1 MTCLN
6 RRDPGYQALLKKS
19 GLPQDAFDAYVSD
32 YMDRFDGKLPRLDE
46 LPRANSRKDLYESM
60 GIKNDAISVES
71 LLANTNS
78 ESVPEAIDKLND
90 DYRDLD
96 IEANVLNKTA
106 LIDAR
111 RRPTPFEHRM
121 EEEHVV
127 VDNPNSLEVFSNLC
141 NKLRDNYGM
150 NFHVINDNDL
160 EQWDDI
166 PEVKTASAFV
176 QGGEVYINTDLAR
189 VDAPIH
195 ELTHILLGSV
205 RFKDP
210 DLYFNLVEQSQNFR
224 HFEDRLG
231 EYPNMTRDDAMEEIF
246 VEEVGKYLAGLDN
259 DISSLPSEV
268 QYELHYNIKRLLD
281 TVLMGQYSVKS
292 INNDELYN
300 MTLKDLT
307 KTVNSMIMQ
316 PMSIMGLDDSAL
328 HRMLA
333 NEKTQMIKDGNL
345 KEDCK

>member
-6 RRDPGYQALLKKS
+6 RRDPGYQALLRKS

-32 YMDRFDGKLPRLDE
+32 FEARFKRRPNLDE
-46 LPRANSRKDLYESM
+46 LPRANSRKDFLESL

-71 LLANTNS
+71 LLNSTNS

-111 RRPTPFEHRM
+111 RRPTPFEHRD

-141 NKLRDNYGM
+141 NKLRDSYGI
-150 NFHVINDNDL
+150 NFHVIQDSDL
-160 EQWDDI
+160 NQWDDI

-176 QGGEVYINTDLAR
+176 HNGEVYINTDLAR

-195 ELTHILLGSV
+195 ELTHLLLGSI

-210 DLYFNLVEQSQNFR
+210 ELYFSLVRQAENFR
-224 HFEDRLG
+224 HFEDRIG
-231 EYPNMTRDDAMEEIF
+231 NYPNMTRDDATEEIF
-246 VEEVGKYLAGLDN
+246 VEEVGRYLAGMDS
-259 DISSLPSEV
+259 DIIQLPQEA

-292 INNDELYN
+292 IENDELYN

-316 PMSIMGLDDSAL
+316 PMSIMGLDEASL

-333 NEKTQMIKDGNL
+333 NEKTKMIKDGNL

>member
-6 RRDPGYQALLKKS
+6 RKDPGYQALLKKS
-19 GLPQDAFDAYVSD
+19 GISQISFDAYVSD
-32 YMDRFDGKLPRLDE
+32 FLDKFGRYPHLDE
-46 LPRANSRKDLYESM
+46 IPRANSRGHL
-60 GIKNDAISVES
+60 IES
-71 LLANTNS
+71 LGIVNDTIGIDKLLEDTDS
-78 ESVPEAIDKLND
+78 QSLPEAVDKLND
-90 DYRDLD
+90 EYRDLD
-96 IEANVLNKTA
+96 IEVNPLNQSA

-111 RRPTPFEHRM
+111 RRPSPFEHKDS
-121 EEEHVV
+121 EEYEID
-127 VDNPNSLEVFSNLC
+127 DNPNSLEVFSNLC
-141 NKLRDNYGM
+141 NKLRDNYGI

-160 EQWDDI
+160 DQWDDV

-176 QGGEVYINTDLAR
+176 QNGEIYINSDLAR

-210 DLYFNLVEQSQNFR
+210 DLYFGLVNQAQNFK
-224 HFEDRLG
+224 HFEDKLSN
-231 EYPNMTRDDAMEEIF
+231 YPNMTRDDAMEEVF
-246 VEEVGKYLAGLDN
+246 VEEVGRYLAGLDSDIIKLPN
-259 DISSLPSEV
+259 DV

-292 INNDELYN
+292 IENKELYN
-300 MTLKDLT
+300 MTITDLV
-307 KTVNSMIMQ
+307 KAVNSMILQ
-316 PMSIMGLDDSAL
+316 PMSIMGLDQAQL